1 MTCCLRGCA
10 PAEHFSVCGG
20 AYRRRCAAIGY
31 ARPAPG
37 EVPFLVLCLAFDR
50 DARGAVLGAICDEAA
65 VMIVFY
71 TAVLVMIVFY
81 TAVYCAMMTFLA
93 KEALVELK
101 GKFSK
106 L

>member
-1 MTCCLRGCA
+1 
-10 PAEHFSVCGG
+10 
-20 AYRRRCAAIGY
+20 
-31 ARPAPG
+31 
-37 EVPFLVLCLAFDR
+37 
-50 DARGAVLGAICDEAA
+50 
-65 VMIVFY
+65 
-71 TAVLVMIVFY
+71 MIVFY

>member
-50 DARGAVLGAICDEAA
+50 DARGAVLGAICDGAA
-65 VMIVFY
+65 
-71 TAVLVMIVFY
+71 VMIVFY